1 MTATWTYDVFGSVRA
16 HSGAPTEWLFT
27 GEQSDPTGFYYLRAR
42 YYEPGTGRFASR
54 DPFPGIPFHP
64 CSLNRYVYVENN
76 PVNLV
81 DPSGRRHYLP
91 PILYGEKPSE
101 EDGDGDKPVTQEE
114 IRTDVEAKSFKDCLW
129 DCYFPDVGF
138 LPGWLRGP
146 AWGTAWAI
154 CGGACGVCG
163 HSLARWCRHAR
174 YALCALG
181 ALGIAPAV
189 STSAWDVER

>member
-42 YYEPGTGRFASR
+42 YYDRAMGRFLSR

-76 PVNLV
+76 PANFV

-91 PILYGEKPSE
+91 PTLHGEKTSE
-101 EDGDGDKPVTQEE
+101 EDGDGDRPVTEE
-114 IRTDVEAKSFKDCLW
+114 EVRTDVEAKSLKDCLW

-146 AWGTAWAI
+146 VWEAIWAS
-154 CGGACGVCG
+154 CGGACGFCGYSVGAVVPACEICAVC
-163 HSLARWCRHAR
+163 LAGVGLDAHCVYECVGR
-174 YALCALG
+174 
-181 ALGIAPAV
+181 
-189 STSAWDVER
+189 